1 MQPETQKLI
10 DDLMS
15 GMPESW
21 DSDYA
26 PAHLVVAY
34 VRELERR
41 VTALGGNLE
50 WYPGTTDARAKFVTA
65 AAKHV
70 TTEGVDE
77 WNDMVDAWNAYLRQI
92 EANA

>member
-1 MQPETQKLI
+1 MSENLI
-10 DDLMS
+10 EQIMR

-21 DSDYA
+21 DGDDA
-26 PAHLVVAY
+26 PEHLVVTY

-50 WYPGTTDARAKFVTA
+50 QFAGITDTRARFNAA

-70 TTEGVDE
+70 TTEDVDD
-77 WNDMVDAWNAYLRQI
+77 WNNMVDAWNAYVDA
-92 EANA
+92 EAAER